1 MNFDDLPQEIKIKI
15 LSIHDENNFKEH
27 KSKFLNVL
35 HELRFN
41 IVLHELQGLQD
52 EIFFYYDFDDGNSEQ
67 LFAYGLSFFLLDYMK
82 EISNLE
88 Y

>member
-15 LSIHDENNFKEH
+15 LSINEENNFKEH
-27 KSKFLNVL
+27 QS
-35 HELRFN
+35 RFN

-52 EIFFYYDFDDGNSEQ
+52 EIFFYYDFEDEGQEA